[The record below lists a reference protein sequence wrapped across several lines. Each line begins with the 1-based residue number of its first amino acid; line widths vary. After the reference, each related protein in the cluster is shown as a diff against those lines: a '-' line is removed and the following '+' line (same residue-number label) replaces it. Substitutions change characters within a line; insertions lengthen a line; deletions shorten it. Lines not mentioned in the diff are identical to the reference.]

1 MKKLLL
7 FFAVVALLTS
17 CNSATEA
24 TIEASVFVANQKCP
38 MSLGNGLTLTKVEN
52 DSNYIMYYY
61 EGDSDLYEFSNDL
74 VTEDMKDGIVYELLS
89 QAKRDA
95 ATLQLIDALTQLH
108 KGIIYHYYTSEG
120 SVMDVVIES
129 DRFSNVELAEE
140 ETVGFPDE
148 ITLED
153 IVE

>member
-24 TIEASVFVANQKCP
+24 NIEASVFVANQKCP
-38 MSLGNGLTLTKVEN
+38 MTFGIGLTLTKVEN
-52 DSNYIMYYY
+52 DSNYIMYYV

-74 VTEDMKDGIVYELLS
+74 VTEDMKDAIVHKLLS
-89 QAKRDA
+89 QATIDA
-95 ATLQLIDALTQLH
+95 SSLQFIDALTQLH

-129 DRFSNVELAEE
+129 NRFSNVELAEE
-140 ETVGFPDE
+140 PFVEFPNETIG
-148 ITLED
+148 ED
-153 IVE
+153 FIE